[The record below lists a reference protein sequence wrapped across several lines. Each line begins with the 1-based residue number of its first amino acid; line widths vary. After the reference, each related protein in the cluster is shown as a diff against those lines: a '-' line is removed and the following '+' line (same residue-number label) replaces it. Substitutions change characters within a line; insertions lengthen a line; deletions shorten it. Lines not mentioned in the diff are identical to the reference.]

1 MKTALKRNGL
11 FARYLT
17 SMTRAEKGEIGALF
31 LVTLVVGLLAASS
44 SSLLPRRI
52 AVADVLL
59 GGAAFLLVQGLVRD
73 IGRLRRERA
82 AARATASPSPL
93 PPLRCVC
100 LESTL
105 GVGAIVAGSV
115 LLFAWTPLVLTADR
129 VAWPFAVAGI
139 GAFGFLTKDV
149 VFDWK
154 ARALRRDTRHGA

>member
-1 MKTALKRNGL
+1 
-11 FARYLT
+11 
-17 SMTRAEKGEIGALF
+17 MTQAEKREIGALVF
-31 LVTLVVGLLAASS
+31 VTLVVGFLAASS
-44 SSLLPRRI
+44 SALLPRRI

-73 IGRLRRERA
+73 IGRLRSERA
-82 AARATASPSPL
+82 AARTAVA

-115 LLFAWTPLVLTADR
+115 LLFAWTPVMLTAHR
-129 VAWPFAVAGI
+129 GVWPFAVAGI

-154 ARALRRDTRHGA
+154 ARVLRRDTRHGA